1 MRRRSLQSSQMQDL
15 DPIDQIYQG
24 NLIFSGLDMP
34 ERIKPIENNPPNTKA
49 NIFFILER
57 SNDMTNE
64 INRNKSSKHE
74 SHSCNHGAF
83 SLFHKYH
90 VRWYIQNPYAYRNP
104 PIILQQ
110 SSLADLH

>member
-1 MRRRSLQSSQMQDL
+1 MQDL

-49 NIFFILER
+49 NIFFILEY

-83 SLFHKYH
+83 RKSAYSTNTMSAGTSRTHTRTETHK
-90 VRWYIQNPYAYRNP
+90 
-104 PIILQQ
+104 
-110 SSLADLH
+110 